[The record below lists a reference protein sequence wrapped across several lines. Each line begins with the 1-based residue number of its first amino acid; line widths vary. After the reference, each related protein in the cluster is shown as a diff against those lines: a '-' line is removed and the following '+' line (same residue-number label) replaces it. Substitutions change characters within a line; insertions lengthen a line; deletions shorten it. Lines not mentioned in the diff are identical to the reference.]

1 MSSPPDAVSPLRL
14 IPSAP
19 SFHVAVV
26 LPLYLIVLLL
36 WAASA
41 SAAQADWEPVRK
53 VHGIQVEGLMMPSG
67 FRSHRAQVAVCTDL
81 ADLRAFI
88 SDTSRF
94 HEWIPDLAEV
104 RLLEQSDDGVVYY
117 MRSKAPWPVKDRDM
131 VYRLFGV
138 PESGDAASVALAI
151 EGLPGRLPEVDGAYR
166 MHDVSGQ
173 WRIWER
179 GDRLDVQQQIYLNPG
194 DVPRM
199 FANRSMSASLAR
211 TLGNLASRYP
221 CPKS

>member
-1 MSSPPDAVSPLRL
+1 M
-14 IPSAP
+14 
-19 SFHVAVV
+19 
-26 LPLYLIVLLL
+26 
-36 WAASA
+36 
-41 SAAQADWEPVRK
+41 E
-53 VHGIQVEGLMMPSG
+53 VEGLMMPSG
-67 FRSHRAQVAVCTDL
+67 FRSHRAQVDVCTNL

-138 PESGDAASVALAI
+138 ADSGDAASVALAI
-151 EGLPGRLPEVDGAYR
+151 EGLPERVPEVDGAYR
-166 MHDVSGQ
+166 MHEVAGQ

-179 GDRLDVQQQIYLNPG
+179 GDRLEVQQQIYLNPG

-199 FANRSMSASLAR
+199 FANRSMSTSLAR
-211 TLGNLASRYP
+211 TLSNLAARYP
-221 CPKS
+221 CP